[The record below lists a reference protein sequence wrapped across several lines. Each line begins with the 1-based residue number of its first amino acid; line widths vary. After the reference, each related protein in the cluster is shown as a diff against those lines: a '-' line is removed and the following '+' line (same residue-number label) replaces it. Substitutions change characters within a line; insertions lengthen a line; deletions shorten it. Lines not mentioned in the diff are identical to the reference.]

1 MRVRSLIEKLKNL
14 DPEAKVFIT
23 PPFDLYDYSADRIDV
38 SKDGEE
44 GGKVYIGTDPLFL
57 ED

>member
-14 DPEAKVFIT
+14 DPEAKVFIA
-23 PPFDLYDYSADRIDV
+23 PPFDLYEYSADRIDV
-38 SKDGEE
+38 SKDEE